1 MDTQPKALRLAN
13 QLDDEEFN
21 MSTKDIFD
29 AAAELRR
36 LHEVNQSLIASF
48 RMCLDTAYVEH
59 AHDIALSALEIA
71 EEKK

>member
-1 MDTQPKALRLAN
+1 MSTQPEALRLADL
-13 QLDDEEFN
+13 LDDEEFN
-21 MSTKDIFD
+21 MSSKDIFE

-36 LHEVNQSLIASF
+36 LHEVNQSLITAF

-59 AHDIALSALEIA
+59 AHAIALSALENA